1 MRTEKRLEG
10 NEAFAQVDLWE
21 KRSLDREK
29 ISRTKLLRCSM
40 PGILRS
46 GKEATWMEPS
56 DGGYSGVRGGQRGS
70 RELDHVGSQS
80 HLMDFDLYS

>member
-1 MRTEKRLEG
+1 
-10 NEAFAQVDLWE
+10 
-21 KRSLDREK
+21 
-29 ISRTKLLRCSM
+29 M